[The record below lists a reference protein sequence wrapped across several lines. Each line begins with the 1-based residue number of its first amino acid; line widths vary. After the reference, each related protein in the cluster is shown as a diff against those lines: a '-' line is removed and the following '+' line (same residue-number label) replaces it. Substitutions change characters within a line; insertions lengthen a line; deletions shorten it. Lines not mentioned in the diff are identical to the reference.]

1 MLRKI
6 CVPVYDDEEGALAR
20 RHNMELREM
29 TGVLLI
35 SDMVRAQRSRGAGH
49 VAHREEESLVNAVAL
64 LLSAGMRP
72 AGRPRKRWK
81 DTIGEDMR
89 MLGVHVVK
97 IDGVQDR
104 ERWRDIAAAV
114 RGLQAWPET
123 FWMSECNNNFIEN
136 CTQIRKQ
143 FKQFTLNCTSR
154 IYSINFNALAIVH
167 FLSNYQ
173 NHKR

>member
-1 MLRKI
+1 
-6 CVPVYDDEEGALAR
+6 
-20 RHNMELREM
+20 M

-72 AGRPRKRWK
+72 ADRPRKRWK

-97 IDGVQDR
+97 IDGVQHR

-123 FWMSECNNNFIEN
+123 F
-136 CTQIRKQ
+136 
-143 FKQFTLNCTSR
+143 
-154 IYSINFNALAIVH
+154 
-167 FLSNYQ
+167 
-173 NHKR
+173 